1 MKAQMKTQ
9 KKTQQNKAV
18 APKKTVKKTAKRS
31 LTTKKQVTKKALVQ
45 APAFAPSFASKN
57 VVAFNSA
64 QLTTMARR
72 NMSGLTG
79 QTFFTKD
86 HEYVRYD
93 SETTA
98 FVGISD
104 HAQHELGEIVYVEL
118 PSVGASFAPQEPF
131 GSIESVKSSNN
142 VYAPLDMTVLKV
154 NLDLSNAPQMVNE
167 SPYDQGWL
175 AHVEPKTPG
184 QHAGLMSANEYEAY
198 CAAL

>member
-9 KKTQQNKAV
+9 KKTQQNKVV
-18 APKKTVKKTAKRS
+18 AKKAAKKTTKRS
-31 LTTKKQVTKKALVQ
+31 MTTKKPVTKKAFAQ
-45 APAFAPSFASKN
+45 APLFAPSFAAKN
-57 VVAFNSA
+57 VVAFNST

-72 NMSGLTG
+72 KMSGLAG

-93 SETTA
+93 TETTA

-118 PSVGASFAPQEPF
+118 PSVGAKFAPQEAF

-154 NLDLSNAPQMVNE
+154 NLGLADAPQMVNE

-175 AHVEPKTPG
+175 AHVEPAAPG
-184 QHAGLMSANEYEAY
+184 QHAGLMTPKEYEAY